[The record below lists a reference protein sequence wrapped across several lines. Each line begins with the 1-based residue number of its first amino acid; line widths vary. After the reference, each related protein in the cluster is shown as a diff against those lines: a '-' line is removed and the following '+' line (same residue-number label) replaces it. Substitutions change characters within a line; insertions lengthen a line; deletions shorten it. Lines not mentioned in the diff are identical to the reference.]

1 MSPRVGVHQS
11 ILESTMWRNPKLGP
25 QLFATLPAPYDE
37 TLRSRSSYLKAKRGF
52 DILVTLLIGPLIL
65 AIVTVLALLV
75 RLDGEKAFYFQPR
88 LGKGGEV
95 FCLWKLRTM
104 VPDSE
109 RKLQE
114 YFEADPAAR
123 SEWDRT
129 QKLRN
134 DPRVTRLGKYLR
146 KYSADELPQLLNV
159 LIGDMSLVGPRPILP
174 EQRRHYPG
182 TAYFTMRPGLTGLWQ
197 INERNSCTFAE
208 RAAYDT
214 RYAGLMSFSA
224 DLLILLKTV
233 LVVLRG
239 TGI

>member
-1 MSPRVGVHQS
+1 
-11 ILESTMWRNPKLGP
+11 MWRNPKTGP
-25 QLFATLPAPYDE
+25 QLFATLPASYDG
-37 TLRSRSSYLKAKRGF
+37 TLRPRSSYLKAKRGL
-52 DILVTLLIGPLIL
+52 DILVTLLIGPLVL
-65 AIVTVLALLV
+65 AIITVLALLI
-75 RLDGEKAFYFQPR
+75 RLDGEKAFYCQRR
-88 LGKGGEV
+88 LGKGGRV
-95 FCLWKLRTM
+95 FNLWKLRTM

-114 YFEADPAAR
+114 YLEADPAAR

-134 DPRVTRLGKYLR
+134 DPRITRLGKYLR
-146 KYSADELPQLLNV
+146 QYSADELPQLLNV

-174 EQRRHYPG
+174 EQRRYYPG

-224 DLLILLKTV
+224 DLLILSKTV
-233 LVVLRG
+233 FVVLRG